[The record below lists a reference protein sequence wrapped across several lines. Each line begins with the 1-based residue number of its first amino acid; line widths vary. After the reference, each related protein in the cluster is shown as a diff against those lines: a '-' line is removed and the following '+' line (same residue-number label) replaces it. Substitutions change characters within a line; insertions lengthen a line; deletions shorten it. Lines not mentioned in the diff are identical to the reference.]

1 VGFKTNERQETRRIN
16 WKESVRR
23 MVRGVV
29 FEPTKAFATGLLLC
43 RSLSQA
49 PSDKRRPCPF
59 DLSPAHRAFALGLG
73 NPRRSKFGVSAF
85 LKPLKSLGNCS
96 PVSRHP
102 LTKTRGT
109 TRTNS
114 PSAPATLVLV
124 SNV

>member
-1 VGFKTNERQETRRIN
+1 
-16 WKESVRR
+16 
-23 MVRGVV
+23 MVRGVG
-29 FEPTKAFATGLLLC
+29 FEPTKAFATGFLLC
-43 RSLSQA
+43 RILSQA

-109 TRTNS
+109 TRTTS
-114 PSAPATLVLV
+114 PTPPYAGNQLATVNPQATSLAIIPNHA
-124 SNV
+124 SSS